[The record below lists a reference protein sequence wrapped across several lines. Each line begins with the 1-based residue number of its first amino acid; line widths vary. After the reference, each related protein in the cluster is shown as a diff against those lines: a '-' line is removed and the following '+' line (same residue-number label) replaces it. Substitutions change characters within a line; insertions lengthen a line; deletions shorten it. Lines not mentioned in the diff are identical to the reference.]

1 MQKFFLIQVN
11 PRCSRSI
18 SGEQWRPQF
27 LSPAPC
33 HCLSEEMRLGS
44 MKFSGVVK
52 NSVAGAD
59 FYTLLMPSRPGVNN
73 FRFLSPRW
81 LLNRPGASLVNNGP
95 GVLHSLFF
103 EHCRAVHLRSRR
115 CTRRPR
121 ACPLSCAHLS
131 LLVNFVR
138 RWQLYYEENK
148 YTGLGEIR
156 VGPISWF
163 IFGRNDAASIIS
175 DTSGALHQ
183 SVAQLVHHS
192 GTGNTN
198 TISI

>member
-1 MQKFFLIQVN
+1 
-11 PRCSRSI
+11 
-18 SGEQWRPQF
+18 
-27 LSPAPC
+27 
-33 HCLSEEMRLGS
+33 
-44 MKFSGVVK
+44 
-52 NSVAGAD
+52 
-59 FYTLLMPSRPGVNN
+59 
-73 FRFLSPRW
+73 
-81 LLNRPGASLVNNGP
+81 
-95 GVLHSLFF
+95 
-103 EHCRAVHLRSRR
+103 
-115 CTRRPR
+115 
-121 ACPLSCAHLS
+121 
-131 LLVNFVR
+131 VNFVR